1 VTAPAPAPTGVT
13 VLRHGRSDLA
23 LHGLRAGEGRPLL
36 LLHGLGESSP
46 AALPAPF
53 ERWPGPVL
61 GLDFTGHGAST
72 RPLGGGY
79 TAEILLGDTVTAL
92 DHTGPVTIVGRGL
105 GAYIALLAAGARPD
119 VVRGVVLTDGP
130 GLMGG
135 GARPSSAYVLTEP
148 AGDAIGPDPF
158 ALFEMASD
166 VRPPDY
172 AVEYL
177 RLIESGSDLSHPVAV
192 SAIVRPAWLTAIV
205 TAGSERVVETSLT
218 EALDLFSA

>member
-1 VTAPAPAPTGVT
+1 
-13 VLRHGRSDLA
+13 
-23 LHGLRAGEGRPLL
+23 
-36 LLHGLGESSP
+36 
-46 AALPAPF
+46 
-53 ERWPGPVL
+53 VL

-119 VVRGVVLTDGP
+119 IVRGVVLTDGP

-135 GARPSSAYVLTEP
+135 GARPSSAYVLSEP
-148 AGDAIGPDPF
+148 AGDAVGPDPF

-192 SAIVRPAWLTAIV
+192 AAIVRPAWLTAV
-205 TAGSERVVETSLT
+205 VAAGSERVVETPLVD
-218 EALDLFSA
+218 ALDLYAG

>member
-1 VTAPAPAPTGVT
+1 MSAPAPAPTGVT
-13 VLRHGRSDLA
+13 VLRHGRSELA
-23 LHGLRAGEGRPLL
+23 LHELRAGEGRPLL
-36 LLHGLGESSP
+36 LLHGLGEASP
-46 AALPAPF
+46 AAVPGPF

-79 TAEILLGDTVTAL
+79 TAEILLGDAVTAL
-92 DHTGPVTIVGRGL
+92 DHTGPVTLVGRGL
-105 GAYIALLAAGARPD
+105 GAYVALLAAGARPE
-119 VVRGVVLTDGP
+119 VVRGAVLADGP

-135 GARPSSAYVLTEP
+135 GARPSSAYVLSEP
-148 AGDAIGPDPF
+148 AGGSVGPDPF

-177 RLIESGSDLSHPVAV
+177 RLVEAGSDLARPLAV

-205 TAGSERVVETSLT
+205 TAGSGRVAELPLVD
-218 EALDLFSA
+218 ALDLYIG